1 MDFET
6 FKQEIEDY
14 LPIDFYNEENNTYK
28 TYLLDALTENWG
40 NRKYQ
45 FCILAT
51 NMLFMSYLYKG
62 FWFLL
67 DKNIPKVEGIKK
79 SQESYNK
86 PENMFFLSL
95 IKEDKFIETYT
106 SVFDIHPNVK
116 REYVRL
122 IEVRDECAHASGNI
136 QYERDDMQSKFQEY
150 HKAIEKIFSK
160 HKSYLLDAFQKAFDY
175 YLNNELYQRTCYEFF
190 LGFCAKEKISIKELY
205 EINNYINGFTIL
217 KETDDYL
224 IKKLTVLFLKC
235 YISNKILNIEY
246 DIDRFIDDIEVIGK
260 ENPSKIYDIL
270 ARITDEQ
277 TASSYQIITEK
288 DYETIESKLNSE
300 KVASEE
306 VLFSA
311 NDFPEIKRAL

>member
-6 FKQEIEDY
+6 FRQEIEDY

-28 TYLLDALTENWG
+28 TYLLDALTENWE

-45 FCILAT
+45 FCILAA

-62 FWFLL
+62 FWFLI
-67 DKNIPKVEGIKK
+67 DKNIQSVNKKIQSNQKFNVAALYDLSDISEKTFIEEYLPIYNIGKERRRLIK
-79 SQESYNK
+79 
-86 PENMFFLSL
+86 SL
-95 IKEDKFIETYT
+95 ID
-106 SVFDIHPNVK
+106 N
-116 REYVRL
+116 
-122 IEVRDECAHASGNI
+122 RDSCAHANGEI
-136 QYERDDMQSKFQEY
+136 LFEKDDMGSKFQEY
-150 HKAIEKIFSK
+150 HKAIKDVFNK
-160 HKSYLLDAFQKAFDY
+160 HKVYVVDAFQKAFDY

-190 LGFCAKEKISIKELY
+190 LGFCAKEKVSIKELY

-217 KETDDYL
+217 KGKDDYP

-235 YISNKILNIEY
+235 YISNKNINIEY
-246 DIDRFIDDIEVIGK
+246 DTDSFIDNIVEIGK
-260 ENPSKIYDIL
+260 ENPSKINDIL
-270 ARITDEQ
+270 DRITGEQ
-277 TASSYQIITEK
+277 TVSSYQIITEN

-311 NDFPEIKRAL
+311 NDFIEIKRAL

>member
-6 FKQEIEDY
+6 FRQEIEDY
-14 LPIDFYNEENNTYK
+14 LPIDFYDEENNTYK
-28 TYLLDALTENWG
+28 TYLLDALTENWE
-40 NRKYQ
+40 NNKYQ

-62 FWFLL
+62 FWFLI
-67 DKNIPKVEGIKK
+67 DKKIQAVDKKIQNNGKYNVGTLYELSDIPEKTFIE
-79 SQESYNK
+79 EYLPLYNFGK
-86 PENMFFLSL
+86 ERRKL
-95 IKEDKFIETYT
+95 IKM
-106 SVFDIHPNVK
+106 
-116 REYVRL
+116 L
-122 IEVRDECAHASGNI
+122 IDTRDSCAHANGEI
-136 QYERDDMQSKFQEY
+136 LFDKEDLESKFQEY
-150 HKAIEKIFSK
+150 HKAIKDVFNK
-160 HKSYLLDAFQKAFDY
+160 HKVYVVDAFQKAFDY

-190 LGFCAKEKISIKELY
+190 LGFCAKEKVSIKELY
-205 EINNYINGFTIL
+205 EINNYINVFTIL
-217 KETDDYL
+217 KGTDDYL

-246 DIDRFIDDIEVIGK
+246 DIDRFINDIEVIGK